1 MNLNAEVKKQLFK
14 TFEILKTTLSVDQ
27 IPEILSLTSYS
38 VYAEFDAVKTVSST
52 GENEILKYF
61 QDFVQRHN
69 LIWVNAPVLKAA
81 AHSFSD
87 ILRSLITFY
96 GECTSTDEFGRQI
109 VGLLQEWVGL
119 NPSSLGSFY
128 SSSESVIALF
138 QALIGDCSDAVL
150 YDGACGIGMI
160 ANRLNPKKAI
170 LRDINQTVVGI
181 TALLFKMSNIDVD
194 LQVADTLTHNET
206 SYNVDIVAST
216 PPFGLRIQS
225 QLVENT
231 AYIRDIHLG
240 KSIPSSASESLW
252 IQQALYQL
260 NDTGRAFL
268 QIIPGWLFRGGY
280 DAALREKL
288 IEKDWVEAVI
298 QLPEKLLSN
307 TNIETVLL
315 VLNKAKDTNGVVRFV
330 DARTLGQRTRSQ
342 TTLMLED
349 ITLIRNLVM
358 GIETDSQLSQTIS
371 LQQIKENKYNLHCN
385 EYFASEIEETKLDLK
400 AESDKLIQA
409 QLEYEKAQQ
418 IFNQILSEV

>member
-1 MNLNAEVKKQLFK
+1 MK
-14 TFEILKTTLSVDQ
+14 TNQ
-27 IPEILSLTSYS
+27 
-38 VYAEFDAVKTVSST
+38 FD
-52 GENEILKYF
+52 
-61 QDFVQRHN
+61 
-69 LIWVNAPVLKAA
+69 LKAR
-81 AHSFSD
+81 
-87 ILRSLITFY
+87 IKQSL
-96 GECTSTDEFGRQI
+96 DA
-109 VGLLQEWVGL
+109 LH
-119 NPSSLGSFY
+119 
-128 SSSESVIALF
+128 LF
-138 QALIGDCSDAVL
+138 QKAEHAPELLTLAAYVSFVDIEFAASFEKLSKAKVKEELQKFLHHSDLKFVHHLLSDKVEEVEFSILTRTFIEASSAYDNQQAYGKALAHELPTLLSNEFYYEFFTSNENLANLVL
-150 YDGACGIGMI
+150 AIIDSQPIKRFYDWACGIGLV
-160 ANRLNPKKAI
+160 ASQLNAEEYY
-170 LRDINQTVVGI
+170 LRDINQLPIAIAEVI
-181 TALLFKMSNIDVD
+181 FKLAGKKLNCQLQDSLTENELSNEVD
-194 LQVADTLTHNET
+194 LVVT
-206 SYNVDIVAST
+206 T
-216 PPFGLRIQS
+216 PPFGERINPNAIKTTPYLR
-225 QLVENT
+225 QLFKAMPTN
-231 AYIRDIHLG
+231 ASD
-240 KSIPSSASESLW
+240 SAW

-307 TNIETVLL
+307 SNIETVLL
-315 VLNKAKDTNGVVRFV
+315 VLNKAKNTNGVVRFV

-349 ITLIRNLVM
+349 ITLIRNLGM

-409 QLEYEKAQQ
+409 QLKYEKAQQ

>member
-1 MNLNAEVKKQLFK
+1 
-14 TFEILKTTLSVDQ
+14 
-27 IPEILSLTSYS
+27 
-38 VYAEFDAVKTVSST
+38 
-52 GENEILKYF
+52 
-61 QDFVQRHN
+61 
-69 LIWVNAPVLKAA
+69 
-81 AHSFSD
+81 
-87 ILRSLITFY
+87 
-96 GECTSTDEFGRQI
+96 
-109 VGLLQEWVGL
+109 
-119 NPSSLGSFY
+119 
-128 SSSESVIALF
+128 
-138 QALIGDCSDAVL
+138 
-150 YDGACGIGMI
+150 
-160 ANRLNPKKAI
+160 
-170 LRDINQTVVGI
+170 
-181 TALLFKMSNIDVD
+181 
-194 LQVADTLTHNET
+194 
-206 SYNVDIVAST
+206 
-216 PPFGLRIQS
+216 
-225 QLVENT
+225 
-231 AYIRDIHLG
+231 
-240 KSIPSSASESLW
+240 
-252 IQQALYQL
+252 
-260 NDTGRAFL
+260 
-268 QIIPGWLFRGGY
+268 LFRGGY